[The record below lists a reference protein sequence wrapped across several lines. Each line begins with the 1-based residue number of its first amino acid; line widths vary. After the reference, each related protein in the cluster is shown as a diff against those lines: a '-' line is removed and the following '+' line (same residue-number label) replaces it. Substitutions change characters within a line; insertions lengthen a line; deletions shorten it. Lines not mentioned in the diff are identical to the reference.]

1 MIYDGATRF
10 STSFTSPERRPMK
23 YFALCTLLSCLTFL
37 SADAAE
43 KSEVLDHKAQTLAGK
58 EVDLSKYDG
67 KVVLIVNVASRCG
80 ATPQYE
86 ALQRLHETYKDRGLV
101 VLGFPCNQFGRQEP
115 GTAAEI
121 REFCTA
127 NYGVTF
133 DMFSKVDV
141 NGPDASPL
149 YQHLTSEETNP
160 EFAGN
165 VRWNFE
171 KFLISKDGKIVNR
184 FRTGVQPN
192 SDVVIAAIEKELR
205 K

>member
-1 MIYDGATRF
+1 
-10 STSFTSPERRPMK
+10 MK
-23 YFALCTLLSCLTFL
+23 YFAPCTLLSCLTFL

>member
-1 MIYDGATRF
+1 M
-10 STSFTSPERRPMK
+10 
-23 YFALCTLLSCLTFL
+23 

-43 KSEVLDHKAQTLAGK
+43 KSGVLDHKAKTLAGK

-86 ALQRLHETYKDRGLV
+86 ALQQLHETYKDRGLV
-101 VLGFPCNQFGRQEP
+101 VIGFPCNQFGRQEP

-133 DMFSKVDV
+133 DMFSKIDV

-149 YQHLTSEETNP
+149 YQHLTSEESNP

>member
-1 MIYDGATRF
+1 
-10 STSFTSPERRPMK
+10 MK
-23 YFALCTLLSCLTFL
+23 HFALYSLVVAALFVTT
-37 SADAAE
+37 AEGAE
-43 KSEVLDHKAQTLAGK
+43 KSSVLDNKVEALSGK
-58 EVDLSKYDG
+58 EVDLSKYKG

-80 ATPQYE
+80 ATPQYA
-86 ALQRLHETYKDRGLV
+86 ALQKLHETYKDRGLV

-115 GTAAEI
+115 GSAAQI

-133 DMFSKVDV
+133 DMLSKIDV
-141 NGPDASPL
+141 NGPNASPV

-165 VRWNFE
+165 IRWNFE
-171 KFLISKDGKIVNR
+171 KFLISKDGEIVNR
-184 FRTGVQPN
+184 FRTGTEPD